1 MIKFSS
7 FKKGGDYGKCNV
19 QLLRESECPKWCSQC
34 SLEIHHAS
42 IRYVG
47 VVSQEMREEMME
59 MFKNKG
65 NF

>member
-7 FKKGGDYGKCNV
+7 FKKGGDYERCNV

-34 SLEIHHAS
+34 SLEIRHAS
-42 IRYVG
+42 SRYVG
-47 VVSQEMREEMME
+47 VISQEMHKEMME